1 MSETQWKQFVQ
12 LFAEKN
18 QHLSKQQVLQMAKK
32 PFQELQKHFS
42 QRGGANRDITIQSMI
57 RDDIELHIDAKD
69 TKLTVGDLKRLIAAE
84 SGIETYRQKLI
95 HWTGAWRD
103 GAFDVLDN
111 SEKLNSKKLK
121 SVTRLDLLVG
131 SGMCEIVSIED
142 DAKYP
147 GTYEMPDAPCRLWTF
162 ALENGEEF
170 KVYRTN
176 RPKGRREFTNYLIHL
191 KNGRTGNYQNIK
203 DLLGYAGPDFGVT
216 ARDGFVI
223 EQTLTQKETMP
234 IKYTIP
240 SILVQY
246 VDVPVVLDV
255 YCECGLIADFA
266 KMNGHLRTQRHKTG
280 DEEGRQFMERARAYV
295 SEWTA

>member
-18 QHLSKQQVLQMAKK
+18 QHLSKQEVLQMAKK
-32 PFQELQKHFS
+32 PFQQLQKYFS

-95 HWTGAWRD
+95 HWTEDWRD
-103 GAFDVLDN
+103 GEFEVLDN
-111 SEKLNSKKLK
+111 SEKLNSKRLK
-121 SVTRLDLLVG
+121 SVTRLDLLLG

-176 RPKGRREFTNYLIHL
+176 RPKGRRELTNYLIRL
-191 KNGRTGNYQNIK
+191 KNGRTGNYHNIK
-203 DLLGYAGPDFGVT
+203 DILGYVGPSFGVT
-216 ARDGFVI
+216 PRDAFII
-223 EQTLTQKETMP
+223 EQTLTQKETMH
-234 IKYTIP
+234 IKYSIP
-240 SILVQY
+240 SILAPY
-246 VDVPVVLDV
+246 VDDPVVVHV

-266 KMNGHLRTQRHKTG
+266 KMNGHLRTKKHQTG